1 MKKKILIISIILI
14 CGLGIGSYFIFR
26 DNNSLNQYEKEWLT
40 QATNKVTN
48 IHVINDENIFGMNG
62 KGLFYTFIEDFQ
74 EKYNIKLNNITFKN
88 DEVVSGALFGV
99 SNNLPDGALEFYKDH
114 YVYLAKEREIISS
127 YNELNNRTVGILNSN
142 ETYLSKYFKNF
153 NITTKTYN
161 SKDELIKALDNGEVS
176 SLVVP
181 RIEYLD
187 LILEKNYNI
196 NYHFSDINYYYYM
209 NDVEDSRLKSVM
221 KKYFNKWHKEKMNNY
236 MAIEERNEFLE
247 DLKIEEKDLVDM
259 QSRDVSYGL
268 VSNSPYEVLLSGKVG
283 GIVTD
288 YLKKFSEFAKIDI
301 KYSKYKNYKKLNKKI
316 NSNDISL
323 YMNYYNNSNNV
334 NNIPLNINLG
344 YQVFVYE
351 NSDLVISSLDSL
363 KGKDVYVEENTLLYS
378 ELSKKNNLNIKTY
391 NREKDW
397 NKITKKKDSIIIIDE
412 NLGNYHSKGDLRKF
426 KKIYE
431 NKTELNYSLGSLN
444 SDNFNRLL
452 SKYINYLDNNTIKET
467 GFYHNKETEKEGN
480 VISTLA
486 EYSFYLILVIGL
498 ILLLILHN
506 SKKVRIAK
514 KIKKDDKLKYI
525 DQLTSLKNRNYL
537 NENIDSWNKNTIYPQ
552 CVIMLDLNR
561 LQEIND
567 TLGYEEGDKQ
577 IQGVAN
583 VLIRNQLDNTDIIR
597 TDGTEFMIYTVGYNQ
612 KQITSYIHKLNKEF
626 KNLPY
631 EYGIYI
637 GYSMILDDLKD
648 ISDAINEC
656 VEDIKSQKN
665 EQKEEK

>member
-268 VSNSPYEVLLSGKVG
+268 VNNSPYEVLLSGKVG